1 MLKTGGSQV
10 EKLQW
15 ETFARLERAIA
26 LDTLIA
32 WRILWMTYQ
41 GRQDPDQSC
50 AVAVTAEAQRAVWLV
65 HERRRPRNGP
75 RPAIPADPSH
85 YARPCRRWRN
95 SVVLSAGTVMATRV
109 STPCGEDFVNGSE
122 SWSAWNWPRPTT
134 YPDRVQH

>member
-1 MLKTGGSQV
+1 LHCVLKTGGSQV

-65 HERRRPRNGP
+65 HERQRPRNGP
-75 RPAIPADPSH
+75 RAAPGDPG
-85 YARPCRRWRN
+85 RPLTLREALQTMAKLGGFIGRNRDGDPGVKPLWR
-95 SVVLSAGTVMATRV
+95 GFRQ
-109 STPCGEDFVNGSE
+109 
-122 SWSAWNWPRPTT
+122 W
-134 YPDRVQH
+134 Q